1 MENLLVDWLR
11 RPPSVTSACAPVMA
25 LLAQYV
31 FDNAV
36 WSAWGTILS
45 RRSQHRVGAVLVP
58 KQRTDGV
65 AKRLI
70 GVILFF
76 YPICLLLSIF

>member
-1 MENLLVDWLR
+1 
-11 RPPSVTSACAPVMA
+11 VTSACVPVMA

-31 FDNAV
+31 LDNAV
-36 WSAWGTILS
+36 WSAWGTILPG
-45 RRSQHRVGAVLVP
+45 RSQRRAGAVLVP

-65 AKRLI
+65 ARRMI
-70 GVILFF
+70 GVMLFF